1 MTETVK
7 RRTRVG
13 TLLAAIVVALTLA
26 FSTAAWA
33 TMNTADEG
41 PVDYGENGAVNN
53 GQPTGFSSLAKSWLD
68 RPLTPTEAKL
78 LGIGA

>member
-13 TLLAAIVVALTLA
+13 TLAAIVVALTLA
-26 FSTAAWA
+26 FSGVAWA
-33 TMNTADEG
+33 DVNTTDEG

-53 GQPTGFSSLAKSWLD
+53 GQPTSFSSLAQAWLQ
-68 RPLTPTEAKL
+68 RPLTAAERNAL
-78 LGIGA
+78 LGG